1 MKILITGIAGF
12 IGSNLADKL
21 IEQGHNVIGIDNLS
35 TGKKENLNFKCTF
48 INEDLVTIPTDA
60 LDMIMKNVDYV
71 FHVAAKARVQP
82 SIIDPLGFNDNNVK
96 ATLKLLDSAARAKTV
111 KRFIFSSSSSVYG
124 NGDKLP
130 FEETMTPDPIS
141 PYALQKLIGEQYCQL
156 YSKIYGLDTVCLRY
170 FSVFGNRQPTSGAYC
185 TILGIFTRQHMAGDA
200 LTITNDGEQKR
211 DFTHV
216 SDVVNANILAMKY
229 NKNIPLNGQ
238 CFNIGFGKNTSINEI
253 ASYFG
258 GEKKYIGNVL
268 EPKETLADNYK
279 ARTILRWKPKVAI
292 SKEYVDGILNMEKLK
307 ANLNNN

>member
-21 IEQGHNVIGIDNLS
+21 IELNHNVVGIDNLS
-35 TGKKENLNFKCTF
+35 TGKIENVNPKCTF
-48 INEDLVTIPTDA
+48 VNHDLVDISTSE
-60 LDMIMKNVDYV
+60 LDVIMSGVDYV

-82 SIIDPLGFNDNNVK
+82 SIADPVGFNEHNVK
-96 ATLKLLDSAARAKTV
+96 TTLKLLDSAKRAKTV

-124 NGDKLP
+124 QGNILP
-130 FEETMTPDPIS
+130 FEEQMTPMPIS

-156 YSKIYGLDTVCLRY
+156 YSQIYGLDTVCLRY
-170 FSVFGNRQPTSGAYC
+170 FNVYGNRQPTQGAYC
-185 TILGIFTRQHMAGDA
+185 TILGIFTRQHMASEP

-216 SDVVNANILAMKY
+216 SDVVDANILAMEA
-229 NKNIPLNGQ
+229 NPNIPLKGQ
-238 CFNIGFGKNTSINEI
+238 CFNIGYGKSISINEI

-268 EPKETLADNYK
+268 EPKETLANNFK
-279 ARTILRWKPKVAI
+279 AKTHLGWEPKVSI
-292 SKEYVDGILNMEKLK
+292 SKEYVEGIIKSEKEK
-307 ANLNNN
+307 QFIIK